1 MQVYTSVSLAYLP
14 LAPVAILC
22 LYAALSA
29 GHTIS
34 VLLLTVVFSVGLQES
49 SYYNMAISVALAIV
63 SLAHNI

>member
-29 GHTIS
+29 GHTVS
-34 VLLLTVVFSVGLQES
+34 VLLLTVVFSVGLHE
-49 SYYNMAISVALAIV
+49 
-63 SLAHNI
+63 